1 MTNGLESH
9 TYYSFDLQ
17 RFTSARD
24 KPGGRQYCMQ
34 SCDTVTAP
42 GSEHYREDCVHN
54 KQSRNEPPGRWTPRG
69 DRTDCKKSRH
79 AYPGCRTNRAA
90 CTNSCQSC
98 FSSPGLG
105 HFPGGLR
112 TVQAVEKRAP
122 RSLDSPG
129 KLDRVQEIMTCE
141 PRSPDEPGGRPRL
154 RAVVRCVPR
163 AFGSCQPIRSLGSQN
178 ASSVAP

>member
-1 MTNGLESH
+1 M
-9 TYYSFDLQ
+9 
-17 RFTSARD
+17 
-24 KPGGRQYCMQ
+24 
-34 SCDTVTAP
+34 
-42 GSEHYREDCVHN
+42 HN

-69 DRTDCKKSRH
+69 DRTDCKKSRC

-112 TVQAVEKRAP
+112 TIQAVEKRAP
-122 RSLDSPG
+122 RLLDSPG
-129 KLDRVQEIMTCE
+129 ELDRLQKVMTCV
-141 PRSPDEPGGRPRL
+141 PRSPDEPGGPPRL

-163 AFGSCQPIRSLGSQN
+163 AFGGHQIAPDPKN
-178 ASSVAP
+178 ASSVRLPPRLQPGFSAFHVLLHHISFVIYSSSRWHIGSEFR